1 MDEPAQASTFSPE
14 AAHVSVALVMSG
26 VFSQLADP
34 LDLLAQAFGVNTK
47 VDREQ
52 LAESLACTGGMG
64 LPQAEARGL
73 NRTTRFRVEVVGKC
87 ESRMVAQCRMTFDK
101 KTMTKRTLEEN
112 ALALTMRHEQ
122 IVLGVQATRGL
133 QEGMLDGLVR
143 PKEETYL
150 RIFPMNV
157 FNRAFFREQ
166 IAVMSR
172 DRNLKLLDAG
182 QVVGVELGK
191 PWLFYDMPAP
201 SQANLAGNL
210 LPFARKS

>member
-1 MDEPAQASTFSPE
+1 MDPTLKPLPFSPE
-14 AAHVSVALVMSG
+14 AAHISVALVLTG

-34 LDLLAQAFGVNTK
+34 LDLLARSFGVNTK

-52 LAESLACTGGMG
+52 LAESLASTGGMG
-64 LPQAEARGL
+64 TPQAEARGL

-87 ESRMVAQCRMTFDK
+87 ENRMVAQCRMTFDK

-112 ALALTMRHEQ
+112 SLALTMQHDQ

-133 QEGMLDGLVR
+133 QDGVLEGFER
-143 PKEETYL
+143 PKDETYL

-172 DRNLKLLDAG
+172 DKNLKLLDAG

-201 SQANLAGNL
+201 SKAVLAGNL
-210 LPFARKS
+210 LPFARK